1 MLAGGGDQALFGTDD
16 PLRGV
21 AVGAGDGVHRRPVCP
36 PQLSGLLDAIRRR
49 RQGDR
54 ALQNV
59 GDEEVDQRV
68 WLLGGKLDGADC
80 RSASARMCHT
90 CQVDRLPSS
99 TVTMR
104 SAACA
109 TQ

>member
-1 MLAGGGDQALFGTDD
+1 M
-16 PLRGV
+16 
-21 AVGAGDGVHRRPVCP
+21 
-36 PQLSGLLDAIRRR
+36 
-49 RQGDR
+49 
-54 ALQNV
+54 QNV